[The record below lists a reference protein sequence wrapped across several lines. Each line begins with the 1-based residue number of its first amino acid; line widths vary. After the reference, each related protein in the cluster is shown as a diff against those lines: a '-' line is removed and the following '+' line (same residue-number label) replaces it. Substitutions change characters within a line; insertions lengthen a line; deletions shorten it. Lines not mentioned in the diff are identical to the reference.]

1 MKLANERIG
10 VLMRRTEQLKPD
22 RSRKH
27 QGQERGKQQAGRS
40 GRDEGDE
47 ELQQKG
53 INEGE

>member
-10 VLMRRTEQLKPD
+10 VLMRRTEELKPD